1 MKKLY
6 FYLLALLSL
15 FFKSCEVITGEHR
28 TDVFL
33 TNQLESVV
41 DLEMFKGE
49 ETLNFNLNP
58 NDTTYFTTIE
68 YIMRKGVKYNQF
80 PGEVAYSDFLSTFDS
95 VRVVYNNNKFTYYKN
110 DENLGNLFYYTVLS
124 GKGWIVNIDETKKQN
139 LGWK

>member
-15 FFKSCEVITGEHR
+15 FFLSCEVITGEHR

-41 DLEMFKGE
+41 DLEIFKGE

-58 NDTTYFTTIE
+58 NDTTYLTTIE
-68 YIMRKGVKYNQF
+68 YIMRKDVRYFQF
-80 PGEVAYSDFLSTFDS
+80 PGDVAYFDFLSSFDS
-95 VRVVYNNNKFTYYKN
+95 VHVVYNNNKFTYYKN

-124 GKGWIVNIDETKKQN
+124 GKGWIVNIDETKKQI
-139 LGWK
+139 LGWE

>member
-15 FFKSCEVITGEHR
+15 FFTSCEVFTGEHR

-41 DLEMFKGE
+41 DLEIFKGE

-68 YIMRKGVKYNQF
+68 YIMRKDVRYNVF
-80 PGEVAYSDFLSTFDS
+80 PGDVAYSGFLSTFDS

-110 DENLGNLFYYTVLS
+110 DENLDDLFYHTVLS
-124 GKGWIVNIDETKKQN
+124 GKGWIVDIDETKKQI
-139 LGWK
+139 LGWE

>member
-15 FFKSCEVITGEHR
+15 FFTSCEVFTGEHR

-41 DLEMFKGE
+41 DLELFKGE

-58 NDTTYFTTIE
+58 NDTTYLTTIE
-68 YIMRKGVKYNQF
+68 YIMRKNVRYNQF

-95 VRVVYNNNKFTYYKN
+95 VRVVYNNNKFNTGKKF
-110 DENLGNLFYYTVLS
+110 NLFTANFSHYSFYIISFNCIPIFL
-124 GKGWIVNIDETKKQN
+124 
-139 LGWK
+139 